1 MSRQPRCA
9 PGCVI
14 ALRLVQRTPQTD
26 GSGLAS
32 PAWGLGAGSAG
43 RCSDSAAGGVDGGTS
58 GSVCGHP
65 ASALYYAAL
74 VANRRDNVR
83 SRGGSATWW

>member
-32 PAWGLGAGSAG
+32 PAWAWGPALRAGAQTALLE
-43 RCSDSAAGGVDGGTS
+43 
-58 GSVCGHP
+58 
-65 ASALYYAAL
+65 ASMAAL
-74 VANRRDNVR
+74 RDPYAVIRPRRCITPL
-83 SRGGSATWW
+83 SSQIGATM